1 MNTIQDVIL
10 PELAP
15 FNLFDNPPRL
25 TMPVHYVFGEQDV
38 LVPRALAERIP
49 QAITAPSHTVTF
61 ASNAGHMVQFDRP
74 EIVRA
79 AIMKARNAP

>member
-1 MNTIQDVIL
+1 V
-10 PELAP
+10 
-15 FNLFDNPPRL
+15 
-25 TMPVHYVFGEQDV
+25 QDV
-38 LVPRALAERIP
+38 LVPRALAERLV

-61 ASNAGHMVQFDRP
+61 APNAGHMVQFDQP